1 MMSWLVLLNKGD
13 KSASAVVKVPKFTG
27 MTYAKAKKTA
37 TSNGLSLVRLGTGSK
52 VLSQKA
58 GAGETVSVG
67 STVFVL
73 TSRKISLPDFTGWSE
88 SQIEAYASLAG
99 IKLQLSGSGKV
110 KSQSLAQ
117 GTVVKSGTKLK
128 VELKE

>member
-1 MMSWLVLLNKGD
+1 M
-13 KSASAVVKVPKFTG
+13 
-27 MTYAKAKKTA
+27 
-37 TSNGLSLVRLGTGSK
+37 
-52 VLSQKA
+52 
-58 GAGETVSVG
+58 
-67 STVFVL
+67 
-73 TSRKISLPDFTGWSE
+73 TSRKISLPDLTGWSE